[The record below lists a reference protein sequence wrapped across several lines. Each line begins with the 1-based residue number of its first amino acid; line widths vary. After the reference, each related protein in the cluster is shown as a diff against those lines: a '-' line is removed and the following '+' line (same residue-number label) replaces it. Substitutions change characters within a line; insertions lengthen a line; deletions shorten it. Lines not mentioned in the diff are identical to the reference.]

1 MCWRPQTFDI
11 LNKWGHSSVILI
23 VFVFSEDII
32 RGEALVSEASQAG
45 RLPFLLL
52 SNLKKENNLS

>member
-1 MCWRPQTFDI
+1 MCWRQQTFDI
-11 LNKWGHSSVILI
+11 LNEWGHSSVILI
-23 VFVFSEDII
+23 LFLFSEDII

-52 SNLKKENNLS
+52 SNLKKKTN